1 MRKLRIE
8 PKGEKGRSFGAY
20 MLAHV
25 VSNLWEG
32 SSGGGAN
39 TIRPCWMMLA
49 GHPEELR
56 MFATNLQQGH
66 RAEEDGSFRGRG
78 TKRFEVLRS
87 ANYALSWQRFDEG
100 HVATFY
106 LPSLFRVDPGMVDP
120 VGASFVILPS
130 REWLKPAPKQP
141 PAAYAKF
148 FREERSD
155 WDEVAPLAPLLV
167 QYLDRRTRCP
177 ILPDPAFHYELLA
190 ESLLRQLAFCN
201 ARSNVVQEEGTTKV
215 GFGPCLGFKA
225 SHLAIESLLADT
237 TQAYLSRSRRRAA

>member
-1 MRKLRIE
+1 MKKLRIE

-25 VSNLWEG
+25 VSSLWEG
-32 SSGGGAN
+32 TAGGGQN
-39 TIRPCWMMLA
+39 TVRPCWMMLA

-56 MFATNLQQGH
+56 MFVTNLQQGH
-66 RAEEDGSFRGRG
+66 RAEEDSSFRSRG
-78 TKRFEVLRS
+78 AKRYEVLRS
-87 ANYALSWQRFDEG
+87 AGYALSWQRFDEG

-106 LPSLFRVDPGMVDP
+106 LPQLFRVDPGMVDP
-120 VGASFVILPS
+120 TGASFIILPS
-130 REWLKPAPKQP
+130 REWLKPAPKNP

-148 FREERSD
+148 FRDDRSD
-155 WDEVAPLAPLLV
+155 WSEVAPLAPLLV

-177 ILPDPAFHYELLA
+177 ILPDPAFHLELLA
-190 ESLLRQLAFCN
+190 ESLRRQLAFCN

-237 TQAYLSRSRRRAA
+237 TQAYLVRARKRAA